1 MAAKIKNIALIPL
14 RGGSKGIPRKNL
26 KRINGN
32 PLCSYAIN
40 AALKAECIH
49 EVWISSDDYEIID
62 YVKSNFPKVKIRIR
76 PDEFATDTATTE
88 SVILDII
95 NANQFKPTD
104 QLILIQA
111 TSPLVTSKD
120 LDEALL
126 QLSESEKNS
135 LVSGV
140 EFKRFTW
147 KNDGNPL
154 NYNVY
159 KRPRRQDFEG
169 LFLENGAFYISN
181 IETILRT
188 KNRIDTPA
196 LLYLMSDESA
206 YEIDEI
212 SDWLIVENLLKNKM
226 NEQCI

>member
-1 MAAKIKNIALIPL
+1 MN
-14 RGGSKGIPRKNL
+14 
-26 KRINGN
+26 
-32 PLCSYAIN
+32 
-40 AALKAECIH
+40 
-49 EVWISSDDYEIID
+49 
-62 YVKSNFPKVKIRIR
+62 IRIR

-88 SVILDII
+88 SVILDLI
-95 NANQFKPTD
+95 NSNHFKPTD

-147 KNDGNPL
+147 QKDGNPL
-154 NYNVY
+154 NYNVF
-159 KRPRRQDFEG
+159 KRPRRQDFDG

-181 IETILRT
+181 IETIERT
-188 KNRIDTPA
+188 QNRIDVPA
-196 LLYLMSDESA
+196 ELYFMAEETA
-206 YEIDEI
+206 FEIDEV
-212 SDWLIVENLLKNKM
+212 SDWIIVENLLKNNV
-226 NEQCI
+226 NE

>member
-1 MAAKIKNIALIPL
+1 MKNIALIPL

-26 KRINGN
+26 KEINGS
-32 PLCSYAIN
+32 PLCSYVIN

-49 EVWISSDDYEIID
+49 EVWVSSDDQEIID
-62 YVKSNFPKVKIRIR
+62 FVNTEFPKVNIRIR
-76 PDEFATDTATTE
+76 PAEFATDTASTE
-88 SVILDII
+88 SVILDLITS
-95 NANQFKPTD
+95 NQFKPTD

-147 KNDGNPL
+147 QKDGNPL
-154 NYNVY
+154 NYNVF
-159 KRPRRQDFEG
+159 KRPRRQDFDG

-181 IETILRT
+181 IETIQRT
-188 KNRIDTPA
+188 QNRIDVPTE
-196 LLYLMSDESA
+196 LYFMAEETA
-206 YEIDEI
+206 FEIDEV
-212 SDWLIVENLLKNKM
+212 SDWIIVENLLKNSV
-226 NEQCI
+226 NE

>member
-1 MAAKIKNIALIPL
+1 MKNIALIPL
-14 RGGSKGIPRKNL
+14 RGGSKGILRKNL
-26 KRINGN
+26 KEINGR

-40 AALKAECIH
+40 AALRAERIH
-49 EVWISSDDYEIID
+49 EVWVSSDDQEIID
-62 YVKSNFPKVKIRIR
+62 FVNAEFPKVNIRIR

-88 SVILDII
+88 SVILDLI
-95 NANQFKPTD
+95 NSNQFKPTD

-126 QLSESEKNS
+126 QLSQSEKNS

-147 KNDGNPL
+147 QKDGNPL
-154 NYNVY
+154 NYNVF
-159 KRPRRQDFEG
+159 KRPRRQDFDG

-181 IETILRT
+181 IATIERT
-188 KNRIDTPA
+188 QNRIDVPA
-196 LLYLMSDESA
+196 ELYFMAEETA
-206 YEIDEI
+206 FEIDEV
-212 SDWLIVENLLKNKM
+212 SDWMIVENLLKNNL
-226 NEQCI
+226 NE

>member
-1 MAAKIKNIALIPL
+1 MKNIALIPL

-26 KRINGN
+26 KEINGR

-40 AALKAECIH
+40 AALKAERIH
-49 EVWISSDDYEIID
+49 EVWVSTDDQEIID
-62 YVKSNFPKVKIRIR
+62 FVNAEFPKVNIRIR

-88 SVILDII
+88 SVILDLI
-95 NANQFKPTD
+95 NSNQFKPTD

-147 KNDGNPL
+147 QKDGNPL
-154 NYNVY
+154 NYNVF
-159 KRPRRQDFEG
+159 KRPRRQDFDG

-181 IETILRT
+181 IETIERT
-188 KNRIDTPA
+188 QNRIDVPA
-196 LLYLMSDESA
+196 ELYFMAEETA
-206 YEIDEI
+206 FEIDEV
-212 SDWLIVENLLKNKM
+212 SDWMIVENLLKNNV
-226 NEQCI
+226 NE

>member
-1 MAAKIKNIALIPL
+1 MKNIALIPL

-26 KRINGN
+26 KEINGR
-32 PLCSYAIN
+32 PLCSYVIN

-49 EVWISSDDYEIID
+49 EVWVSSDDQEIIGF
-62 YVKSNFPKVKIRIR
+62 VNTEFPKVNIRIR
-76 PDEFATDTATTE
+76 PAEFATDTASTE
-88 SVILDII
+88 SVILDLITS
-95 NANQFKPTD
+95 NQFKPTD

-140 EFKRFTW
+140 EFKRFIWNT
-147 KNDGNPL
+147 DGTPT
-154 NYNVY
+154 NYDIY

-181 IETILRT
+181 IKTIIRSQ
-188 KNRIDTPA
+188 NRIDIPA
-196 LLYLMSDESA
+196 ELYIMAEETA
-206 YEIDEI
+206 FEIDEV
-212 SDWLIVENLLKNKM
+212 SDWIIVENLMKNKT
-226 NEQCI
+226 NE

>member
-1 MAAKIKNIALIPL
+1 MKNIALIPL

-26 KRINGN
+26 KEINGS

-40 AALKAECIH
+40 AALRAERIH
-49 EVWISSDDYEIID
+49 EVWVSSDDQEIID
-62 YVKSNFPKVKIRIR
+62 FVNAEFPKVNIRIR

-88 SVILDII
+88 SVILDLI
-95 NANQFKPTD
+95 NSNQFKPTD

-147 KNDGNPL
+147 QKDGNPL
-154 NYNVY
+154 NYNVF
-159 KRPRRQDFEG
+159 KRPRRQDFDG

-181 IETILRT
+181 IETIERT
-188 KNRIDTPA
+188 QNRIDVPA
-196 LLYLMSDESA
+196 ELYFMAEETA
-206 YEIDEI
+206 FEIDEV
-212 SDWLIVENLLKNKM
+212 SDWIIVENLLKNNV
-226 NEQCI
+226 NE

>member
-1 MAAKIKNIALIPL
+1 MKNIALIPL

-26 KRINGN
+26 KEINGR
-32 PLCSYAIN
+32 PLCSYVIN

-49 EVWISSDDYEIID
+49 EVWVSSDDQEIIGF
-62 YVKSNFPKVKIRIR
+62 VNTEFPKVNIRIR
-76 PDEFATDTATTE
+76 PAEFATDTASTE
-88 SVILDII
+88 SVILDLITS
-95 NANQFKPTD
+95 NQFKPTD

-147 KNDGNPL
+147 QKDGNPL
-154 NYNVY
+154 NYNVF
-159 KRPRRQDFEG
+159 KRPRRQDFDG

-181 IETILRT
+181 IETIQRT
-188 KNRIDTPA
+188 QNRIDVPA
-196 LLYLMSDESA
+196 ELYFMAEETA
-206 YEIDEI
+206 FEIDEV
-212 SDWLIVENLLKNKM
+212 SDWIIVENLLKNSV
-226 NEQCI
+226 NE

>member
-1 MAAKIKNIALIPL
+1 MKNIALIPL

-26 KRINGN
+26 KEINGS

-40 AALKAECIH
+40 AALRAERIH
-49 EVWISSDDYEIID
+49 EVWVSTDDQEIID
-62 YVKSNFPKVKIRIR
+62 FINTEFPKVNIRIR

-88 SVILDII
+88 SVILDLI
-95 NANQFKPTD
+95 NSNHFKPTD

-154 NYNVY
+154 NYNVF
-159 KRPRRQDFEG
+159 KRPRRQDFDG

-181 IETILRT
+181 IETIERT
-188 KNRIDTPA
+188 QNRIDVPA
-196 LLYLMSDESA
+196 ELYFMAEETA
-206 YEIDEI
+206 FEIDEV
-212 SDWLIVENLLKNKM
+212 SDWIIVETLLKNNV
-226 NEQCI
+226 NE

>member
-1 MAAKIKNIALIPL
+1 MKNIALIPL

-26 KRINGN
+26 KEINGR

-40 AALKAECIH
+40 AALKAERIH
-49 EVWISSDDYEIID
+49 EVWVSTDDQEIID
-62 YVKSNFPKVKIRIR
+62 FVNAEFPTVNIRIR

-88 SVILDII
+88 SVILDLI
-95 NANQFKPTD
+95 NSNHFKPID

-147 KNDGNPL
+147 QKDGNPL
-154 NYNVY
+154 NYNVF
-159 KRPRRQDFEG
+159 KRPRRQDFDG

-181 IETILRT
+181 IATIERT
-188 KNRIDTPA
+188 QNRIDVPA
-196 LLYLMSDESA
+196 ELYFMAEETA
-206 YEIDEI
+206 FEIDEG
-212 SDWLIVENLLKNKM
+212 SDWIIVENLLKNNM
-226 NEQCI
+226 NE